1 VNCRSSSFVCRNVN
15 AWNSLPA
22 EAREVFLSWMSKV
35 RGAIGA
41 EDRGAVGA
49 EGSGVWGDPPPQK
62 FFLILHHEM
71 AFSGAFW
78 VLYFTV
84 QVPAV
89 HT

>member
-1 VNCRSSSFVCRNVN
+1 
-15 AWNSLPA
+15 
-22 EAREVFLSWMSKV
+22 VFLSWVSKV
-35 RGAIGA
+35 RGAVTGDGSG
-41 EDRGAVGA
+41 EGAV
-49 EGSGVWGDPPPQK
+49 PPPHK
-62 FFLILHHEM
+62 FFKILHHEM